1 MMLKTVRSPIRNSVK
16 AALQASSETSLTW
29 AHQPRAGVPAA
40 SPADK
45 SPLEAGRR
53 CGAPALVAA
62 LKDTDQRVRLWSAI
76 ALGRIRPSAT
86 EAMPA
91 LADAL
96 GEE

>member
-53 CGAPALVAA
+53 CGAPLAHHLPI
-62 LKDTDQRVRLWSAI
+62 RSR
-76 ALGRIRPSAT
+76 LGRWRTSLSSA
-86 EAMPA
+86 
-91 LADAL
+91 
-96 GEE
+96 